1 MAIIGLK
8 VAILDF
14 KMAMELS
21 ENIFIWTAAINC
33 TSTLTMV
40 SSILLYCSLPSCLSN
55 IKKVLKWPFLA

>member
-21 ENIFIWTAAINC
+21 ENIFIWITGILV
-33 TSTLTMV
+33 TLA
-40 SSILLYCSLPSCLSN
+40 SSILLYSSLISRLSN
-55 IKKVLKWPFLA
+55 IKKKL